1 MRYTPDD
8 IWSEILSELGDVARE
23 DPYLRQAKPTKIT
36 EDELTISV
44 STPITRDEIEKRFL
58 PDINRLLT
66 PRLGQNKTLN
76 IIVVKPNTPKHSA
89 TPTTAPTPLLPTSDT
104 TSDEE
109 VSPPET
115 GLNPQYTFDRF
126 IVGQSNRLSH
136 AAAVAVS
143 ENPGKI
149 YNPLFFYG
157 GVGLGKTHLLHAIG
171 NHIQENQ
178 TDLKVVY
185 VSSETFMNEY
195 IESIIRSSTTSRDFR
210 DKYRTADVLLIDD
223 IQFLQRKEGTQE
235 EFFNTFNELHLNS
248 NHIVMTSDRPPKNL
262 ENVEERLRSRFE
274 WGMLAD
280 ISAPL
285 FETRVAI
292 LHQKCR
298 DHKIDFVSDSV
309 LNYIAE
315 VVEGNIRKLEG
326 ALTHLVANA
335 SIFGEELT
343 VDFARRTISHIQ
355 PASVTYQHKAITADD
370 IQKTVARYY
379 GIRVSELK
387 SSKRTKLLVFPRQVA
402 MYLCRELTNL
412 SLTEVASAFGR
423 RDHTTVMHACD
434 RVEQAIEQDPE
445 LNQIISSL
453 TESIS

>member
-8 IWSEILSELGDVARE
+8 IWSEILSELGDVASE
-23 DPYLRQAKPTKIT
+23 DPYLSQAKPTEIT

-195 IESIIRSSTTSRDFR
+195 IDSIIRSRTTSQDFR

-292 LHQKCR
+292 LRQKCK
-298 DHKIDFVSDSV
+298 DHKIDIVSDSV

-343 VDFARRTISHIQ
+343 VDFARSTLSHIQ
-355 PASVTYQHKAITADD
+355 PAPVTYHHKAITAED
-370 IQKTVARYY
+370 IQKTVARHY

-412 SLTEVASAFGR
+412 SLMEVASAFGR

-434 RVEQAIEQDPE
+434 RIEQAIERDPE
-445 LNQIISSL
+445 LSQIISFL

>member
-8 IWSEILSELGDVARE
+8 IWSEILSELGDVASE
-23 DPYLRQAKPTKIT
+23 DPYLSQAKPTEIT

-195 IESIIRSSTTSRDFR
+195 IDSIIRSRTTSQDFR

-292 LHQKCR
+292 LRQKCK
-298 DHKIDFVSDSV
+298 DHKIDIVSDSV

-343 VDFARRTISHIQ
+343 VDFARRH
-355 PASVTYQHKAITADD
+355 V
-370 IQKTVARYY
+370 
-379 GIRVSELK
+379 K
-387 SSKRTKLLVFPRQVA
+387 SYSA
-402 MYLCRELTNL
+402 CSSDL
-412 SLTEVASAFGR
+412 SS
-423 RDHTTVMHACD
+423 
-434 RVEQAIEQDPE
+434 
-445 LNQIISSL
+445 
-453 TESIS
+453 